1 MAIRS
6 GDIQSTWYR
15 VEETGRLKTLGKA
28 LPSTGNEKGNKINKI
43 TNRDVSNVAEA
54 FVMALKRISS
64 ISKAEKE

>member
-1 MAIRS
+1 MFP
-6 GDIQSTWYR
+6 DENY
-15 VEETGRLKTLGKA
+15 KTPL
-28 LPSTGNEKGNKINKI
+28 I